1 MAYGTWLQRSDILRS
16 EKMIT
21 KKEAAVIEIYTGVCM
36 LVGDDRKYIYQYV
49 SELMGRDVYTHEL
62 AELSDILK
70 EKSKADFIKICENI
84 K

>member
-1 MAYGTWLQRSDILRS
+1 
-16 EKMIT
+16 MIT
-21 KKEAAVIEIYTGVCM
+21 KEEAAVIEIYTGVCM

-62 AELSDILK
+62 AELSDILQ